1 MHFPNNT
8 VMIKTNATGKTSK
21 YLCMGKL
28 QEAVLRDPDLASIPT
43 SNRAQVLQAVYVL
56 SGCDFVS
63 FFAEFGKAAFFK
75 CLLMYSDFIA
85 GQQLLPG
92 DLSEN
97 TASEPG
103 LQAFI
108 RLTGCLYFIEHRRA
122 FGNSTTPASL
132 YYQLQS
138 PANDST
144 IQHAEWLDAIRN
156 EVWPRIYFENK
167 LIPSLEA
174 LQRHYHRAMWVINYW
189 RQAANNSMDL
199 LPPQY
204 NGWKMTETGLQV
216 DWDSDENIQQIKQHV
231 DFLLHGCKCKSSK
244 CTAKQCKCVKNGQL
258 CGPGCECKGCLNNQH
273 TGERQI

>member
-63 FFAEFGKAAFFK
+63 FFAGFGKAAFFK

-144 IQHAEWLDAIRN
+144 VQHAEWLDAIRN

-189 RQAANNSMDL
+189 RQAANNRWISF
-199 LPPQY
+199 LPSTTD
-204 NGWKMTETGLQV
+204 GK
-216 DWDSDENIQQIKQHV
+216 
-231 DFLLHGCKCKSSK
+231 
-244 CTAKQCKCVKNGQL
+244 
-258 CGPGCECKGCLNNQH
+258 
-273 TGERQI
+273 